1 LYEGKFS
8 MAYTTFSG
16 PVRSIGGFASP
27 VEYITSASGTT
38 INIAAGGSYVILAT
52 AQGGP
57 AAAVTLVLPQVT
69 SGTFLPGQYPAD
81 ANFNG
86 IRGQVFNQDDTLIH
100 KLKGFGTQPVNENA
114 TGVNIAPENVVQW
127 AGNGNQSA
135 PWLAVTNTLAGNV
148 AP

>member
-1 LYEGKFS
+1 
-8 MAYTTFSG
+8 MAKTTFSG
-16 PVRSIGGFASP
+16 PVNSTAGYMQP

-57 AAAVTLVLPQVT
+57 AAAVTLVLPEVT

-81 ANFNG
+81 ERYNG
-86 IRGQVFNQDDTLIH
+86 IRGQVFNQDDTLVHI
-100 KLKGFGTQPVNENA
+100 LKGFGTQPVNENA
-114 TGVNIAPENVVQW
+114 TGVNIATENVVQW

-135 PWLAVTNTLAGNV
+135 PWLAVTNTLAGD
-148 AP
+148 A